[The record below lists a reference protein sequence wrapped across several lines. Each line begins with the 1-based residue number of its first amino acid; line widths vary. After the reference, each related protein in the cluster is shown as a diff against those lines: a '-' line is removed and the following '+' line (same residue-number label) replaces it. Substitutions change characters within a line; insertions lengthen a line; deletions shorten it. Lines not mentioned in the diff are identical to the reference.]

1 MGTLLVVESEVGRQ
15 ARLQLRHCIIVIDVD
30 VFVFCAPNGG
40 IGLGLGIASRAVEL
54 HQGRVT
60 AFNASPGLVVAIEL
74 PCQGDGGSSA

>member
-1 MGTLLVVESEVGRQ
+1 VPREALSEIFKPFYRVEGDRDRSS
-15 ARLQLRHCIIVIDVD
+15 
-30 VFVFCAPNGG
+30 GG

-54 HQGRVT
+54 HQGRVA